1 MNNRQFIYEN
11 FTSSKKDNYKE
22 IVNNFKNNSSDN
34 KLKILLTDLIDLL
47 YGTSNSL
54 GQQQEYMIN
63 SFMIN
68 DITDISFGK
77 FLALLLNE
85 IAILNFFQA
94 LKTLNDNSAVI
105 DNGLITREE
114 MIDLINSKIIG
125 LFRNFGG
132 IGKNINLIFI
142 QEGSGFE
149 NLNFND
155 FWQSIEDNFNTLTT
169 TDKQRKIFEEL
180 NGSIQYNLNSDIPP
194 EVSVNYTFFSLP
206 TPTPIPTQSPTPTP
220 TPIPTQSPTPTPIPT
235 QSPTPTP
242 IPIQVDLSGQIG
254 TETSASSLFFNIE
267 QNANVNNIDLIPG
280 SQVESTSMT
289 SNDLFNIDSQ
299 QNISIDNINI
309 PESIPTPTPTPTPSP
324 LPQSSVYST
333 ILKGVPALESGCD
346 GWICPGKP
354 LGTFCVDDSGY
365 LCDINGEWKYAN
377 RNQVSHN
384 LRYRHSPSL
393 MQQIP
398 EVMTSCP
405 YATCPGIAN
414 GTLCTSGSGW
424 VCHNGIWRE
433 TPYSAEYGQ

>member
-324 LPQSSVYST
+324 
-333 ILKGVPALESGCD
+333 
-346 GWICPGKP
+346 
-354 LGTFCVDDSGY
+354 
-365 LCDINGEWKYAN
+365 
-377 RNQVSHN
+377 
-384 LRYRHSPSL
+384 
-393 MQQIP
+393 
-398 EVMTSCP
+398 
-405 YATCPGIAN
+405 
-414 GTLCTSGSGW
+414 
-424 VCHNGIWRE
+424 
-433 TPYSAEYGQ
+433 